1 MDDVLVVIPC
11 YNQAAYL
18 AEAIESALAQTY
30 PVDVFV
36 VDDGS
41 TDGAA
46 AVARRHPVRYVW
58 QQNRGVS
65 AARNRGISS
74 GSHAW
79 VLPLDADD
87 RLEPGMVEALI
98 GLDDIAG
105 SSVLTFGSTEAP
117 WGPPLAHPTLANFL
131 EANHC
136 IMSSLYRRA
145 VWATIGGYD
154 EAMRDGGED
163 WDFWIRAAAAGFT
176 FTIVSDRLFRYRVY
190 GGEDRSGRPNSADR
204 WKLRRREVNAYMAT
218 KYAQGGL

>member
-11 YNQAAYL
+11 YDQAKYL

-30 PVDVFV
+30 PVDVVV

-41 TDGAA
+41 RDGAA
-46 AVARRHPVRYVW
+46 EVARCYPVRLIR

-65 AARNRGISS
+65 AARNAGIAS
-74 GSHAW
+74 GTHAW

-87 RLEPGMVEALI
+87 RLEPAMVETLI

-105 SSVLTFGSTEAP
+105 PSVLTFGSTEAP
-117 WGPPLAHPTLANFL
+117 WGPPLAHPVLADFL

-136 IMSSLYRRA
+136 IMSSLYRRQ
-145 VWATIGGYD
+145 VWAAIGGYD

-163 WDFWIRAAAAGFT
+163 WDFWIRAAAAGFA

-190 GGEDRSGRPNSADR
+190 RESRADRPNSSGRFQSKRAEIR
-204 WKLRRREVNAYMAT
+204 AYMAA